1 MSDLIT
7 ISGVRGF
14 IDKNGVAQLN
24 LEDVSR
30 GLGFTEKA
38 ASRNETIRARTDRGY
53 LGDVNFIAPSCD
65 ELPDFIPENIF
76 YRLAM
81 KAKNETA
88 ESFQAKVADEILPA
102 IRKHGAYMTPATIE
116 KTLMNPD
123 FIIQLA
129 QNLKAE
135 QEKIKLLQLENAQK
149 QQIISE
155 LQPKATYYDLI
166 LQNKSLLSMTKI
178 AKDYGMSAMAL
189 NGLLHELGVQ
199 FKQGDVWLLY
209 AKHADKGYTQS
220 KTHVI
225 DDEKNKFHTYWTQKG
240 RLFIYE
246 LLKQKKGILPLI
258 ERIQEGA

>member
-38 ASRNETIRARTDRGY
+38 ASGNETIRWRTVRGY
-53 LGDVNFIAPSCD
+53 LGDLNFIATSCD